1 MDRKK
6 HNQDKLRGHYKV
18 KRAPQLDDVGQLA
31 ALTNEKMAYYIFQKN
46 NLWKN
51 VDHMKLGK
59 DQIFVDGNTRRL
71 EKTFKNIKF
80 DIRDGKRYIR
90 NPNDNDPFVN
100 VKPMSEIKKR
110 KGQRMFQSSLRK
122 TVMTDKKS
130 E

>member
-1 MDRKK
+1 
-6 HNQDKLRGHYKV
+6 
-18 KRAPQLDDVGQLA
+18 
-31 ALTNEKMAYYIFQKN
+31 
-46 NLWKN
+46 
-51 VDHMKLGK
+51 MKLGK

-110 KGQRMFQSSLRK
+110 KGQRMF
-122 TVMTDKKS
+122 
-130 E
+130 